1 MPVTD
6 AVDVVI
12 QVEPEID
19 EDAQDLATATAR
31 LRAELLDLDV
41 QAVDLVT
48 DRAAPEGAKGLAALV
63 GWLGVHLGKE
73 ALRTVLAMV
82 ADWASRNDR
91 TIEVRSGGDLLKLGK
106 ATKEQQ
112 AKIIDSWLAAHAPN
126 S

>member
-1 MPVTD
+1 MGDRADIVLQVLPVTD
-6 AVDVVI
+6 
-12 QVEPEID
+12 
-19 EDAQDLATATAR
+19 EDTEELAGATGR
-31 LRAELLDLDV
+31 LRVELLDLDV

-48 DRAAPEGAKGLAALV
+48 DDTAPEGAKGLEALV

-73 ALRTVLAMV
+73 ALRVVLAKA

-91 TIEVRSGGDLLKLGK
+91 TIEVKSGSDVLKLGK

-112 AKIIDSWLAAHAPN
+112 DKIINAWLAAHAPG

>member
-1 MPVTD
+1 MMGDTADIVLQVLPATGEDTEELAEVTGH
-6 AVDVVI
+6 
-12 QVEPEID
+12 
-19 EDAQDLATATAR
+19 
-31 LRAELLDLDV
+31 LRVELLDLDV

-48 DRAAPEGAKGLAALV
+48 DTSAPEGAKGLEALA

-73 ALRTVLAMV
+73 VLRVVLAKV

-91 TIEVRSGGDLLKLGK
+91 TIEVKSGSDVLKLGK

-112 AKIIDSWLAAHAPN
+112 DKIINAWLAAHAPG